1 MILRD
6 LKKPQK
12 TLHIAKICRIRPGGE
27 TSMAKYEMLYLINND
42 LTDEAKEAKLAKYED
57 VVKTM
62 GGAVVSTDKW
72 GTKKTAYPINFKN
85 EAYYV
90 LMTFEADGKV
100 VEELKRVAGIDADVV
115 RRLITKLD

>member
-1 MILRD
+1 
-6 LKKPQK
+6 
-12 TLHIAKICRIRPGGE
+12 
-27 TSMAKYEMLYLINND
+27 MLYLINND
-42 LTDEAKEAKLAKYED
+42 LTDEAKEAKIAKYEG
-57 VVKTM
+57 VVTSM
-62 GGAVVSTDKW
+62 GGAVASTDKW

-115 RRLITKLD
+115 RRLITKLN

>member
-1 MILRD
+1 
-6 LKKPQK
+6 
-12 TLHIAKICRIRPGGE
+12 
-27 TSMAKYEMLYLINND
+27 MAKYEMLYLLNND
-42 LTDEAKEAKLAKYED
+42 LTDEAKDAEIAKYED
-57 VVKTM
+57 IVKTM
-62 GGAVVSTDKW
+62 GGAVASTDKW

-115 RRLITKLD
+115 RRLITKLN

>member
-1 MILRD
+1 
-6 LKKPQK
+6 
-12 TLHIAKICRIRPGGE
+12 
-27 TSMAKYEMLYLINND
+27 MAKYEMLYLLNND
-42 LTDEAKEAKLAKYED
+42 LTDEAKDAEIAKYEGI
-57 VVKTM
+57 VTSM
-62 GGAVVSTDKW
+62 GGAVASTDKW

-115 RRLITKLD
+115 RRLITKLN

>member
-1 MILRD
+1 M
-6 LKKPQK
+6 
-12 TLHIAKICRIRPGGE
+12 T
-27 TSMAKYEMLYLINND
+27 KYEMLYLLNND
-42 LTDEAKEAKLAKYED
+42 LTDEAKDAKIAKYED
-57 VVKTM
+57 IVKSM
-62 GGAVVSTDKW
+62 GGAVASTDKW

-115 RRLITKLD
+115 RRLITKLN

>member
-1 MILRD
+1 
-6 LKKPQK
+6 
-12 TLHIAKICRIRPGGE
+12 
-27 TSMAKYEMLYLINND
+27 MLYLINND
-42 LTDEAKEAKLAKYED
+42 LTDEAKEAKLAKYEN

-72 GTKKTAYPINFKN
+72 GTKRTAYPINFKN
-85 EAYYV
+85 EAYYA

>member
-1 MILRD
+1 
-6 LKKPQK
+6 
-12 TLHIAKICRIRPGGE
+12 
-27 TSMAKYEMLYLINND
+27 MAKYEMLYLLNND
-42 LTDEAKEAKLAKYED
+42 LTDEAKDAEIAKYED
-57 VVKTM
+57 IVKSM
-62 GGAVVSTDKW
+62 DGAVASTDKW

-115 RRLITKLD
+115 RRLITKLN